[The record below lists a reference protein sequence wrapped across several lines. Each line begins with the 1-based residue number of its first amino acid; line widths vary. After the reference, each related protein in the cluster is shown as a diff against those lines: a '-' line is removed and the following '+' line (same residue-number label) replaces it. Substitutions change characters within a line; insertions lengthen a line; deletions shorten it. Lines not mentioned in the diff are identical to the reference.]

1 MNNCSH
7 KHTECLNPYELI
19 RKYKCETCHE
29 VMMCACDKSIGTRYL
44 SHQLSTGTVLETQED
59 VIVTLGFQ
67 SHICCECRGLMPKA
81 FPTSETF
88 GRTSKIKRYYWR
100 ELHFKG
106 LELFGELSPDENI
119 NPIFSTSPEIKAL
132 YEKAQQQALAEI
144 KELHKTSPKYS
155 YSEKSQ
161 QEVFEEYKV
170 PVIDLDATYIKNPA
184 TKKVGVSLGE
194 TSVSVEEFVQ
204 DHFAKEGFESLHLES
219 RPFHVLFGV
228 FMWLLIQ
235 APSDPKNRMVGF
247 GERSAFEKDGSKH
260 PIYTSLPDD
269 FGTSGYFKRRKKPI
283 HKHLASLET
292 STEEFE
298 WLFDYWLEYS
308 YGLRQY
314 LWAHKNEDIEK
325 ARKIIGIL
333 PNQIVVNILKYLV
346 KNYWGH
352 YLGWPDLLVHKEDQF
367 LFVEVKS
374 SGDTLSEDQ
383 KHWIKNNFSALK
395 LPYKVVKVHKER
407 EILL

>member
-7 KHTECLNPYELI
+7 KHIECLNPYELI
-19 RKYKCETCHE
+19 RKYRCETCHE
-29 VMMCACDKSIGTRYL
+29 VMMCECDKNIGTRYL
-44 SHQLSTGTVLETQED
+44 SHQLSTGTVLGTQED

-67 SHICCECRGLMPKA
+67 PNVCPECRGLKPKA

-106 LELFGELSPDENI
+106 LELFGELSSDEDI
-119 NPIFSTSPEIKAL
+119 DPIFSTSPEVEEL
-132 YEKAQQQALAEI
+132 YVKAQKQALLEI
-144 KELHKTSPKYS
+144 KELHKTNPKYS

-161 QEVFEEYKV
+161 QETIEEYDV
-170 PVIDLDATYIKNPA
+170 PVIDLNATYIKNLA
-184 TKKVGVSLGE
+184 TKKVQVSLE
-194 TSVSVEEFVQ
+194 RTSMSIEEFVQ

-235 APSDPKNRMVGF
+235 DPSDPKNRMVGF
-247 GERSAFEKDGSKH
+247 GERSAFEKDGSKQ
-260 PIYTSLPDD
+260 PIHTILPED
-269 FGTSGYFKRRKKPI
+269 FGTAGYFKRREKHI
-283 HKHLASLET
+283 NKHLASLET
-292 STEEFE
+292 RTEEFE

-314 LWAHKNEDIEK
+314 LWAHKEEDI
-325 ARKIIGIL
+325 ASAQKIISVL

-346 KNYWGH
+346 ENYWGR
-352 YLGWPDLLVHKEDQF
+352 YLGWPDLLAYKEDQF
-367 LFVEVKS
+367 FFVEVKS
-374 SGDTLSEDQ
+374 SGDRLSEDQ
-383 KHWIKNNFSALK
+383 KNWIRDNHSILR
-395 LPYKVVKVHKER
+395 LPFKMVKVLKVN
-407 EILL
+407 EIDL

>member
-1 MNNCSH
+1 
-7 KHTECLNPYELI
+7 
-19 RKYKCETCHE
+19 
-29 VMMCACDKSIGTRYL
+29 MCACDKSIGTRYL

-67 SHICCECRGLMPKA
+67 PNICRECRGLTPKA

-144 KELHKTSPKYS
+144 KELHEKSPKYS

-170 PVIDLDATYIKNPA
+170 PIIDLDATYIKNPA

-235 APSDPKNRMVGF
+235 DPSDPKNRAVGF
-247 GERSAFEKDGSKH
+247 GERRAFEKDGSKH

-269 FGTSGYFKRRKKPI
+269 FGTAGYFKRREKPI
-283 HKHLASLET
+283 NNHLTSLIT
-292 STEEFE
+292 SAEEFE
-298 WLFDYWLEYS
+298 WLFNYWLEYS

-325 ARKIIGIL
+325 ARKVIGIL
-333 PNQIVVNILKYLV
+333 PNQIVVNILTYLV
-346 KNYWGH
+346 ENYWGH
-352 YLGWPDLLVHKEDQF
+352 YLGWPDLLIYKEDHF

-383 KHWIKNNFSALK
+383 KHWIKNNFSTLK
-395 LPYKVVKVHKER
+395 LPYIVVKVHKTK
-407 EILL
+407 EIHL